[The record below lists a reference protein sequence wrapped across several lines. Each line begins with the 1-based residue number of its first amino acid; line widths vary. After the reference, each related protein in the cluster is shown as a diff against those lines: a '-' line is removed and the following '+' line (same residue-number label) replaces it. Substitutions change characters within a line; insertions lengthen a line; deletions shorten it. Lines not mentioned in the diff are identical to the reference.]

1 MFKNL
6 LYILIICKFGIV
18 TVRDK
23 QYIKCH
29 FKTHEAGWD
38 HLGSV
43 TLKNKV
49 PRTKPQNLSIFMGR
63 TEKTEETVQELERK
77 TKNVMFQKSKEVY
90 FKKEEVIC
98 TELCKETN

>member
-1 MFKNL
+1 
-6 LYILIICKFGIV
+6 
-18 TVRDK
+18 
-23 QYIKCH
+23 
-29 FKTHEAGWD
+29 
-38 HLGSV
+38 
-43 TLKNKV
+43 
-49 PRTKPQNLSIFMGR
+49 MGR